1 MVGDTFMAGKIEI
14 VVKKEIILAEAS
26 KLERI
31 AQSVSQKRIGTAVSN
46 SKGMTAES
54 INNLIDELNSI
65 GVSLSDLMLEN
76 AKNVR
81 LIAEQFSEM
90 DSNISS
96 AMRG

>member
-1 MVGDTFMAGKIEI
+1 MAGKVEI
-14 VVKKEIILAEAS
+14 IVKKEIILAESA

-31 AQSVSQKRIGTAVSN
+31 AKSVEQKKIICSAKN
-46 SKGMTAES
+46 SKGKTPDAVNS
-54 INNLIDELNSI
+54 LIEELNAV
-65 GVSLSDLMLEN
+65 GAALSQLMHEN

-96 AMRG
+96 TMRG